1 MTNQPDLKPGKDL
14 GFFFNQSIMSQAHN
28 SENCWRT
35 KDGEFIPF
43 SEMTNSHL
51 RAAKNHAQGKE
62 LYYFHK
68 TGEWTDI
75 VEKINNEAE
84 RRGIVIKDRK
94 SQFHK
99 NERVLKDAI
108 KRLTE

>member
-1 MTNQPDLKPGKDL
+1 
-14 GFFFNQSIMSQAHN
+14 MSESHN

-62 LYYFHK
+62 LFYWQK
-68 TGEWTDI
+68 TGEWSEI
-75 VEKINNEAE
+75 VAKIDEEAE
-84 RRGIVIKDRK
+84 RRGITIKDRK
-94 SQFHK
+94 SQYYK
-99 NERVLKDAI
+99 NNQILKEAI
-108 KRLTE
+108 KKIS